1 MAKQLW
7 NKGRVALA
15 GRCAVLALGLMALSG
30 CGNKGYQDIAA
41 QQSAAANAAVTTTGA
56 PAVIDAATLKQW
68 MDEGKLNAPLGTPDR
83 VALVTVSSMKNYT
96 TAGKKKLHIPG
107 AGFFSADTELYAT
120 REEGLGPVGSMVPTG
135 AQMDT
140 VVKKLGID
148 DKTTI
153 VITIPKGSADGDHYP
168 QSRAYFTFR
177 YWGFDRNRIK
187 ILNGGDDAWDV
198 ASAADSVAYP
208 ALVKTDT
215 VINSSTYSVANNR
228 AGLKDVLRY
237 SLSEMIATVD
247 ALIADSSL
255 LSTWQMVEAR
265 GLATTPYITNA
276 LRTQDLNPKAWPA
289 ATHALMFLE
298 DRVNNDPFRN
308 RLYPDKTTLKT
319 RMESYNLKAGTADAL
334 LSPSKKTIVMCGSAI
349 SASPSFVLFDAV
361 LAVPEGQIMMYDGSS
376 SQWNGYSVAR
386 IAAANPTATPAQIS
400 AWAFDSRVQGTLPTT
415 GSLATLLTGFALYSP
430 TNPLMNQIE
439 KADRAYMNTSNGS
452 GTSSSTVGS
461 AGGGC

>member
-7 NKGRVALA
+7 SKGRVALA
-15 GRCAVLALGLMALSG
+15 GRCAVLALGLVALWG
-30 CGNKGYQDIAA
+30 CGNKGYEDIAA
-41 QQSAAANAAVTTTGA
+41 QQSAAVTTTGA
-56 PAVIDAATLKQW
+56 PAVIDAAQLKQW

-107 AGFFSADTELYAT
+107 AGFFSVDTELYAT
-120 REEGLGPVGSMVPTG
+120 REEGLGPVGSMVPAG

-153 VITIPKGSADGDHYP
+153 VITIPKSSADSDHYP

-198 ASAADSVAYP
+198 ASTASPTAYAP
-208 ALVKTDT
+208 LVRTDT
-215 VINSSTYSVANNR
+215 VINPSTYTVANNK

-237 SLSEMIATVD
+237 SLNEMIATVD

-255 LSTWQMVEAR
+255 LNSWQMVEAR
-265 GLATTPYITNA
+265 GLTTTPYITNS

-298 DRVNNDPFRN
+298 DRVNNEATRN
-308 RLYPDKTTLKT
+308 RLYPDKATLKS
-319 RMESYNLKAGTADAL
+319 RMDTYNLKAGTADAL

-376 SQWNGYSVAR
+376 SQWNGYSAAR
-386 IAAANPTATPAQIS
+386 IAAANPTATPDQIN
-400 AWAFDSRVQGTLPTT
+400 AWAFDTRIQGTLPTT
-415 GSLATLLTGFALYSP
+415 GSLATLLTGFALYAP

-439 KADRAYMNTSNGS
+439 KADRAYMNATNGS